1 MIVRLRIVDGDKI
14 IWYIYSILYTIHET
28 FSIIYAHKESGI

>member
-1 MIVRLRIVDGDKI
+1 MIAGLRIVDVCKLI
-14 IWYIYSILYTIHET
+14 SYIYSILYTIYEA